1 VAETVFYDEKN
12 MQKKSFKT
20 TWIWKNAKKF
30 SKKRA
35 LISNHPQNRRI
46 SELFFHDSFLKL
58 NSLQF
63 YVKKITFWFT
73 KICHVPK
80 LIFKIKINRNFLL
93 WLDLILN
100 ILLFSL
106 SDINHLNKFV
116 VKKNW
121 IKTRIGVST
130 KIPHYINN
138 FWWLNFSYFN
148 FNFLFKYYDYFSY
161 IICQFFLNM
170 CILLSF

>member
-1 VAETVFYDEKN
+1 MNYNFCGWDCFLWWKEYAE
-12 MQKKSFKT
+12 KSFKT
-20 TWIWKNAKKF
+20 IWIWKNAIKIKF
-30 SKKRA
+30 STILCKKK
-35 LISNHPQNRRI
+35 SH
-46 SELFFHDSFLKL
+46 
-58 NSLQF
+58 
-63 YVKKITFWFT
+63 FWFT
-73 KICHVPK
+73 KIFHVPK
-80 LIFKIKINRNFLL
+80 LIFKKKINRNFLL
-93 WLDLILN
+93 WLDFILN

-106 SDINHLNKFV
+106 SDINNLNKFV

-121 IKTRIGVST
+121 IKTQIGVST